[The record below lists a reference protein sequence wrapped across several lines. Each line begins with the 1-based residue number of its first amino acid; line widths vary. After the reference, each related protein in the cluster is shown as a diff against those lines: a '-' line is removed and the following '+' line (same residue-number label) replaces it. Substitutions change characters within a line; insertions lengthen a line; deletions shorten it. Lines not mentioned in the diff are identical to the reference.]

1 MLPFTKVVST
11 LSIILLLSSCGSNQ
25 GEDTGHRTPI
35 DSTIQH
41 GTAPATYGGDN
52 PANYQDTTLA
62 NSTDTGT
69 TAASS
74 SDNNKAPNN

>member
-1 MLPFTKVVST
+1 MQMLPFTKVVST

-62 NSTDTGT
+62 NYTDTGT
-69 TAASS
+69 TAARS
-74 SDNNKAPNN
+74 SDNLQ

>member
-1 MLPFTKVVST
+1 MLPFTKVVSVF
-11 LSIILLLSSCGSNQ
+11 SVAILLSSCGSNQ

-52 PANYQDTTLA
+52 PANYQDTTLP

-69 TAASS
+69 TAESS
-74 SDNNKAPNN
+74 SDNLQSPNN

>member
-1 MLPFTKVVST
+1 MLPFIKVVSAFAVAV
-11 LSIILLLSSCGSNQ
+11 LLGSCGSNQ